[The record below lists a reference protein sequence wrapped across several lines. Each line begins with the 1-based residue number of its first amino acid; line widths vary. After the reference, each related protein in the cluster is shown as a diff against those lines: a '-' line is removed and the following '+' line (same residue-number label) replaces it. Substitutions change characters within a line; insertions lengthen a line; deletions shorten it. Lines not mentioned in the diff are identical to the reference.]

1 MCAGTGGRSRSCD
14 NPPAGERR
22 KRRHGER
29 MRAFLRS
36 ARDCQQGPSLV
47 ELALHADKQGFPR
60 QHQTVHRTGVM
71 RWFYAGFDR
80 FYGDCLG
87 IQMRADGAD
96 CVNRFDSRSGRP
108 PHLFG
113 NEVIDRNMITAR
125 FHVEQYI
132 SLHGRDFTIRV
143 FERDKAAAKENI
155 LLPPHIHR
163 IVAAD
168 FKRPVHPEGCGLQK
182 SGHLGV
188 LLLSLPAQQNGRGF

>member
-1 MCAGTGGRSRSCD
+1 MTTRRPANGESAGKAKECGHFFAAQGTANRGRHLQNWRCMPI
-14 NPPAGERR
+14 N
-22 KRRHGER
+22 
-29 MRAFLRS
+29 RA
-36 ARDCQQGPSLV
+36 SL
-47 ELALHADKQGFPR
+47 A

-80 FYGDCLG
+80 FYGYCLG

-96 CVNRFDSRSGRP
+96 CVNRFDSRNGWP

-125 FHVEQYI
+125 FHVEQYL

-168 FKRPVHPEGCGLQK
+168 FKRPVHPAGCGLQK